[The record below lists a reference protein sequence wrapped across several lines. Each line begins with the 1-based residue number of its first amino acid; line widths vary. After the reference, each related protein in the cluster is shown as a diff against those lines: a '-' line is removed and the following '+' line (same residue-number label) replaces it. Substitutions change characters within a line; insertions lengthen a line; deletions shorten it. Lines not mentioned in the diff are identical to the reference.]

1 MESFLREDL
10 ESRVYTYFYINH
22 LSLVYVLINT
32 FNKQTAQ
39 VISLFIYEEIT
50 PFFIAQ
56 WQFVFYLYIF
66 KSNGVVF
73 ENHKSGISLK
83 KHTTTQFKKKV

>member
-56 WQFVFYLYIF
+56 
-66 KSNGVVF
+66 
-73 ENHKSGISLK
+73 
-83 KHTTTQFKKKV
+83 